1 MPGQIDLHMH
11 STASDGTDTP
21 LQLAEKVKAAGI
33 KAFALTDHDTVAG
46 AEELL
51 NHPPEGVAFIPGIE
65 FSCRMDTGKCHILG
79 YHCDTAHPAF
89 QAALRQGADLRKRKL
104 DQRLEFLRGRGVTFP
119 SEELDGLRRLPS
131 AGKPHLGNLMVRY
144 GYAVSL
150 TEAIREVLD
159 LCPSSSSRIPAE
171 TAVEAILASGG
182 VPVWAHPLG
191 GEGDKETGLEQFTAM
206 LDELTGCGIMG
217 LECFYSK
224 YQMGV
229 CERLAVIAQDH
240 GLFISGGSDYHGTNK
255 SIALGTLNA
264 DGQDVSREWITIWND
279 LMKWRAHDDTTD
291 RSHP

>member
-51 NHPPEGVAFIPGIE
+51 NHLPEGVAFIPGIE

-144 GYAVSL
+144 GYAASL

-206 LDELTGCGIMG
+206 LDE
-217 LECFYSK
+217 
-224 YQMGV
+224 
-229 CERLAVIAQDH
+229 IAQEH